1 MQNSP
6 RLLLPRAVVA
16 ALSALIEGLPDLP
29 SHERVELRTI
39 RSQLCRLYR
48 LQDPMKA
55 VPAVQQHWEDNP
67 EEPIDGTP

>member
-16 ALSALIEGLPDLP
+16 ALTALIDGLPELP
-29 SHERVELRTI
+29 SHQRVELRTI

-48 LQDPMKA
+48 LADPMKP
-55 VPAVQQHWEDNP
+55 VSQVQHHWEENP